1 MMSRAKYKMPKTNL
15 EKYMNSIKLVMES
28 ERFHPEPDTDTET
41 DTNTSTS
48 FDIYLSKLRTH
59 QSTLLN
65 NISTSHTSINVANS
79 SLMYSSLINMANDC
93 LDILTK
99 NNKNNLRKE
108 DIIENNRILFEK
120 KNKDYGNSFEDFAII
135 GIIVRLNDKINRILN
150 LSKSETKEL
159 VVDESIEDTINDLY
173 NYCMIGLIYK

>member
-1 MMSRAKYKMPKTNL
+1 
-15 EKYMNSIKLVMES
+15 
-28 ERFHPEPDTDTET
+28 
-41 DTNTSTS
+41 
-48 FDIYLSKLRTH
+48 
-59 QSTLLN
+59 
-65 NISTSHTSINVANS
+65 
-79 SLMYSSLINMANDC
+79 MANDC

-99 NNKNNLRKE
+99 NNKDNLSKE
-108 DIIENNRILFEK
+108 DIIESNRILFEK

>member
-1 MMSRAKYKMPKTNL
+1 MMSRANYQMPKTNL

-28 ERFHPEPDTDTET
+28 ETFHKDP
-41 DTNTSTS
+41 DTNTKTKTTTTPS
-48 FDIYLSKLRTH
+48 FDVYLSKLRTH
-59 QSTLLN
+59 QTSLLS

-93 LDILTK
+93 LDILTR
-99 NNKNNLRKE
+99 NNKDNLSKE
-108 DIIENNRILFEK
+108 DIIESNRILFEK